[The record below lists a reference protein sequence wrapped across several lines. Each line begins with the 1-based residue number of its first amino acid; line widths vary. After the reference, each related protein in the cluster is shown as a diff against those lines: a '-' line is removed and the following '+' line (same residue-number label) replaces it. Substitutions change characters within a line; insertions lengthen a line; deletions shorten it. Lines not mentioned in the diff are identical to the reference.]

1 MRAAFVRLSR
11 IQGKKLEEQELF
23 TSRLFADEE
32 LCEEIKAVLLRLHSR
47 NLASSL
53 LVKAVEQVFPDLRI
67 MLIRAGMLLSYSG
80 LSNEDIKKFFDE
92 VFREYEDRLRVF
104 AFLDYGYAS
113 RIEAFVTIL
122 YDWLLTV
129 PSLCGTLDGDY
140 PVYNER
146 RDLTPLQRRRLKIN
160 DICATQGVRD
170 LLWRTQREVFVLGC
184 SDSHRGD
191 RARYAFGF
199 C

>member
-1 MRAAFVRLSR
+1 MKILTPIRTAILILLLFPLKLSA
-11 IQGKKLEEQELF
+11 EEQ
-23 TSRLFADEE
+23 ADTVPDER
-32 LCEEIKAVLLRLHSR
+32 KAVTEYAEMLR
-47 NLASSL
+47 A
-53 LVKAVEQVFPDLRI
+53 QVFPDLRI

-122 YDWLLTV
+122 YDRLLTV